1 MRASRRD
8 LSLEFLTPIENRQPK
23 KEPEASRSKIT
34 CISNREKLSDLPR
47 NINHFQADLLKGFL
61 NENLS
66 AGSTAVSQIAV
77 EKSPRNR
84 H

>member
-1 MRASRRD
+1 

-23 KEPEASRSKIT
+23 KEPEAGRSKIT
-34 CISNREKLSDLPR
+34 CISNREKLADLPG
-47 NINHFQADLLKGFL
+47 NINHFQANLLKGFL
-61 NENLS
+61 DENLS
-66 AGSTAVSQIAV
+66 ASSTAVSQIAV